1 MSDVLIAALYRFAE
15 LADYR
20 ELREP
25 LLAVCRRNG
34 VKGSLL
40 LAEEGI
46 NGTIA
51 GPDAGIDAVLSHLRA
66 DSRLADIDV
75 KFSRAGRVPF
85 GRMKVRLKREIVSLG
100 VAEADPRRAVGAYV
114 EPEDWNA
121 LISDPDVVLVDT
133 RNDYEVAF
141 GTFRGAL
148 DPKTRSFRAF
158 ADWARQAAPLAG
170 KPKVAMFCTGGIR
183 CEKATSLLLELG
195 LDEVYHLKGGI
206 LNYLEKVPQ
215 DESLWQGACFVFDER
230 IAVDHDLRPTWGE
243 DAPEEARSI
252 LPRDLDI

>member
-1 MSDVLIAALYRFAE
+1 MSDFLVAALYRFAE

-25 LLAVCRRNG
+25 LLAVCRDNG
-34 VKGSLL
+34 VKGSVL
-40 LAEEGI
+40 LAGEGI

-51 GPDAGIDAVLSHLRA
+51 GRDAGIEAVLAHLRA
-66 DSRLADIDV
+66 DPRINGFDV
-75 KFSRAGRVPF
+75 KFSRAERLPF

-100 VAEADPRRAVGAYV
+100 VAEADPLKAVGAYV

-133 RNDYEVAF
+133 RNAYEVAF
-141 GTFRGAL
+141 GTFRGAV

-158 ADWARQAAPLAG
+158 ADWAREAVTLAE

-195 LDEVYHLKGGI
+195 LPEVYHLKGGI

-215 DESLWQGACFVFDER
+215 EQSLWQGTCFVFDDR
-230 IAVDHDLRPTWGE
+230 IAVDHDLRPTWGKG
-243 DAPEEARSI
+243 APEEAMAI
-252 LPRDLDI
+252 LPRDL